1 MLPSESTIS
10 SNQQG
15 ESSTMATHR
24 NSIKGPLLGLRMRG
38 TRSCHLSDREVDD
51 MVDRLHV
58 MISQEREDYRCQ
70 DYLARR
76 KMDDLS
82 IDSPL
87 MPLDGPTV
95 YNDELDA
102 ICREKMCEWT
112 FRVCDHFHA
121 NREIVAISLSF
132 LDRFVDKC
140 CCDRTAFKLAA
151 MTTLYI
157 ATKIYNA
164 KEISMSSLA
173 ELSRGEF
180 DMSHIAEMERVI
192 LQTLGWRMHP
202 PTVQSFIAYFHTL
215 LQIDNGPV
223 SKAIFQR
230 AVFFSELS
238 LYDYFFVTQERSA
251 IAIAAILNSLEGMEE
266 TLFSKEHSVHFL
278 ESIKSLI
285 GLEFPEEQLDLL
297 RKRLWYVYSMSA
309 QYREE
314 DAVVH
319 AQAPMEQPTSHPIG
333 KETSGGVH
341 SPVSVALGRR

>member
-1 MLPSESTIS
+1 MLPYDNTIS
-10 SNQQG
+10 SNQPG
-15 ESSTMATHR
+15 ESSTMASQR
-24 NSIKGPLLGLRMRG
+24 NSVKGPLLGLRMRG
-38 TRSCHLSDREVDD
+38 TPSCHLSDREMDD

-58 MISQEREDYRCQ
+58 MIAQEREDYRCH

-76 KMDDLS
+76 TKDDES
-82 IDSPL
+82 IEPPL
-87 MPLDGPTV
+87 MPMDGAMLV
-95 YNDELDA
+95 SDELDA

-121 NREIVAISLSF
+121 NREIVSISMSF
-132 LDRFVDKC
+132 LDRFVDRC
-140 CCDRTAFKLAA
+140 CLDRTAFKLAA

-192 LQTLGWRMHP
+192 LHTLGWRMHP
-202 PTVQSFIAYFHTL
+202 PTVQCFISYLRSL
-215 LQIDNGPV
+215 LNVDNGPV

-251 IAIAAILNSLEGMEE
+251 IAMAAILNSLEGMEE
-266 TLFSKEHSVHFL
+266 TLFTTDHSSLFL
-278 ESIKSLI
+278 ETVRSAV
-285 GLEFPEEQLDLL
+285 GLEYPREQLDLL

-319 AQAPMEQPTSHPIG
+319 AQVPMEQPTSHPTG
-333 KETSGGVH
+333 KETTGGVH
-341 SPVSVALGRR
+341 SPVSVALSCR